1 MTWETLWAVGRYDLQ
16 LTTEEFWGLVPRQ
29 FLALLKRVRSERQ
42 RREYGPAII
51 VTAIQALVSK
61 KRLDPTK
68 FMPSYTSPAKEED
81 APWQDMQATLKAA
94 IAVGGS
100 N

>member
-1 MTWETLWAVGRYDLQ
+1 MLWAVGRYDLR

-42 RREYGPAII
+42 RLEYGPALI
-51 VTAIQALVSK
+51 VTAIQSLVTK
-61 KRLDPTK
+61 KKLDITQ
-68 FMPSYTSPAKEED
+68 FMPSYTKSTTDDESS
-81 APWQDMQATLKAA
+81 WQAMQTTLKAA
-94 IAVGGS
+94 IAVSGS